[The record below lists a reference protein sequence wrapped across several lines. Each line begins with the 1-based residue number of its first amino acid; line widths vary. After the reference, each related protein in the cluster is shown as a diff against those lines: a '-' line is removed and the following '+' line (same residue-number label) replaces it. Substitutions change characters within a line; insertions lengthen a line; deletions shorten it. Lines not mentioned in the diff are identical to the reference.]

1 MTSRKYTLVR
11 QCHSAVIVC
20 KRNILLH
27 GRGQRKVVICNLRSR
42 ARVLEPNIVRSNS
55 AQRGPSKT
63 RKEFQ
68 AELTACT
75 HHYINL
81 NPTYRYVLLLLCF
94 LVL

>member
-1 MTSRKYTLVR
+1 MTSPKYTLVR
-11 QCHSAVIVC
+11 RCHSAVILR
-20 KRNILLH
+20 KRNVLLH
-27 GRGQRKVVICNLRSR
+27 GRGQRKVVRCNLRSR
-42 ARVLEPNIVRSNS
+42 DRVLEPNIVRSNS

-75 HHYINL
+75 YYCKNV
-81 NPTYRYVLLLLCF
+81 NPTYRYVLLVLRF